1 MDLHLTI
8 LICTHNRAALL
19 AQTLNSLNA
28 ATFPA
33 GVASRIL
40 VVANACQDHTLA
52 LLKRYQDKMK
62 LPLAFLAEPRPGKS
76 YALNTG
82 LAAVE
87 NGVAPFSSPRTRG
100 EIVAFVDDD
109 HRVDPHYPC
118 AVIETFRHFPEAS
131 LVCGRILPDW
141 TGEEPAW
148 AHNDTFFPISPLP
161 VPRYDQGKQ
170 GRWIDLHGPLPGGG
184 NLAIRKEVFTTLGG
198 FSVELGPKGHDLGG
212 SEDSEFVLRALT
224 AGFKLRYTPAMVQY
238 HYVDL
243 ERLKLRYLLKK
254 AFKRSQTVV
263 RYRKQQRFP
272 PRYLYR
278 KVAEHSLKA
287 LFSLYWPEKRYW
299 LVRTAAALGELS
311 AYLP

>member
-1 MDLHLTI
+1 MDPNLTI

-19 AQTLNSLNA
+19 ARTLDYLNA

-33 GVASRIL
+33 GITSRIL
-40 VVANACQDHTLA
+40 VVANACQDDTLA
-52 LLKRYQDKMK
+52 TLKRYQGKMK
-62 LPLAFLAEPRPGKS
+62 VPLEFLAEPRPGKS

-82 LAAVE
+82 LSAVE
-87 NGVAPFSSPRTRG
+87 KG
-100 EIVAFVDDD
+100 IVAFVDDD
-109 HRVDPHYPC
+109 HRVDPNYPL
-118 AVIETFRHFPEAS
+118 AVAEAFRQFPEAS

-148 AHNDTFFPISPLP
+148 VHHETFFPIYPLP
-161 VPRYDQGKQ
+161 VPRYEQGKQ
-170 GRWIDLHGPLPGGG
+170 GCWIDLQGPLPGGG
-184 NLAIRKEVFTTLGG
+184 NLAIRKEVFASLGG

-212 SEDSEFVLRALT
+212 SEDSEFVLRALQ
-224 AGFKLRYTPAMVQY
+224 AGFKLRYAPAMVQY

-243 ERLKLRYLLKK
+243 ERLKLGYLLKK

-278 KVAEHSLKA
+278 KAAEHSLKA

-299 LVRTAAALGELS
+299 LVRAAAALGELS
-311 AYLP
+311 AYWP